1 MELFTEIL
9 ILVQCA
15 FLAKNW
21 QKITKM
27 AIKKK
32 FVIYIYS
39 CLIFKNTDLANFL
52 LHKNSVSTK
61 KFAKSV
67 FYAIFTVVKSVDYCI
82 VENIVIEFP
91 GYHCLLDGVNHFE
104 RSSQA
109 SFNLEG
115 LVLPSMTTPLSKS
128 DTVGPRF
135 SVIVGHPAFL
145 H

>member
-1 MELFTEIL
+1 MALKKSSLYLQLPNF
-9 ILVQCA
+9 
-15 FLAKNW
+15 
-21 QKITKM
+21 QK
-27 AIKKK
+27 
-32 FVIYIYS
+32 Y
-39 CLIFKNTDLANFL
+39 FL
-52 LHKNSVSTK
+52 LHK